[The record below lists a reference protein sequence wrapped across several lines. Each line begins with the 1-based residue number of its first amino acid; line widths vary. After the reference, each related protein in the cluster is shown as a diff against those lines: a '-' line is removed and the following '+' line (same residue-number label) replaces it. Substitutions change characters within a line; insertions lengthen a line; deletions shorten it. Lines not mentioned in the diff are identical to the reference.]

1 MHDIFVDE
9 QMVELSLWDTAGM
22 PGQIASTTWFLQP
35 EFSDSKIV
43 GQEEF
48 DRLRSLSYAETHV
61 IMICFSVDN
70 PISLEN
76 VESKVITTVFQ
87 LSFDI

>member
-1 MHDIFVDE
+1 MGYSRYG
-9 QMVELSLWDTAGM
+9 QTAS
-22 PGQIASTTWFLQP
+22 ATWFLQL
-35 EFSDSKIV
+35 ELSDSKFV

-76 VESKVITTVFQ
+76 VESKVITIVF
-87 LSFDI
+87 LTFMIFDQRNSG

>member
-22 PGQIASTTWFLQP
+22 STWFLQLDTP
-35 EFSDSKIV
+35 DSTFV

-76 VESKVITTVFQ
+76 VESKVITIP
-87 LSFDI
+87 L